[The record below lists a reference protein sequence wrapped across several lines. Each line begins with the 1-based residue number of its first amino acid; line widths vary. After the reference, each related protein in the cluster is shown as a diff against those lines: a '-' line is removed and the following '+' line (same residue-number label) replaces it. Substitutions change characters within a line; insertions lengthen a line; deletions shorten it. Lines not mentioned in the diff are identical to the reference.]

1 MYLIDFILY
10 PFYNKQVVKTRKK
23 LFMPKGY
30 QIKVPVISLNRLFIE
45 LVELK
50 KEELFIG
57 E

>member
-1 MYLIDFILY
+1 M
-10 PFYNKQVVKTRKK
+10 VKTRKK

-30 QIKVPVISLNRLFIE
+30 QIKVLVISLNRLFIE

>member
-1 MYLIDFILY
+1 M
-10 PFYNKQVVKTRKK
+10 VKTRKK

-30 QIKVPVISLNRLFIE
+30 QIKVPVISLNRLFVE

>member
-50 KEELFIG
+50 KEELFI
-57 E
+57 EE